1 MTEEMNDMDIIVT
14 EPEAPDPRA
23 IEEEKRSMRR
33 CFSRCGWGTFVL
45 VASGLL
51 FALLFTFIIILVDP
65 SKTGAVPFYN
75 KNLLLFNE
83 LFVALSTLCG
93 AIVLLKMPKAKPEH
107 NKMSLKSFLAVLC
120 ICFCIGAVGNV
131 IGNIWLTVWNGITG
145 NDVTNELAEILAS
158 ISPWQMILCTAVL
171 APILEELFFRKLLID
186 RMNKYGELAAIVI
199 SALLFG
205 LFHQNFSQFFYA
217 FGLGLVFGYVYCRT
231 GSYLLVTLF
240 HMVFNFVS
248 GVLPTLLSGKVLA
261 FADEIAELTETE
273 LVEMLPTLVGDYGVP
288 LLLYFLYLMA
298 MGALNI
304 AGFIILIINFKKIN
318 VKPSGSVLNAAEQRK
333 SAVINV
339 GMIVA
344 GVALIA
350 LMIVSLFPQ

>member
-33 CFSRCGWGTFVL
+33 CFSRCGWSVFVL
-45 VASGLL
+45 TAAMLAISL
-51 FALLFTFIIILVDP
+51 ILGIVIGVLEE
-65 SKTGAVPFYN
+65 TGVKATDFYY
-75 KNLLLFNE
+75 KYLMIFNE
-83 LFVALSTLCG
+83 VLIAVSILLG
-93 AIVLLKMPKAKPEH
+93 MIVLVGMPKTVPEH
-107 NKMSLKSFLAVLC
+107 KKMSLKSFLAVLC

-248 GVLPTLLSGKVLA
+248 GVLPTLLSEKVLA
-261 FADEIAELTETE
+261 FADEIVELTETE

-298 MGALNI
+298 MGALNS

-318 VKPSGSVLNAAEQRK
+318 VKPSGSVLTAAEQRK